1 MKNYLVVAILTLGL
15 YGTVNAQDMSSK
27 KADKKEMQME
37 KKQSKGKEKKAMKK
51 ENAMEKKD
59 NKSK

>member
-1 MKNYLVVAILTLGL
+1 MKKYLVVAVLTLGL
-15 YGTVNAQDMSSK
+15 CGTVYAQDMSTK

-51 ENAMEKKD
+51 ENAMQKKD